1 MRRLRLYSLFILM
14 AVIPPLQAQELS
26 FSEAVQWMQTNNQ
39 KLLGTQKQAEA
50 AQLGAESAKGL
61 HWPTLTLNGNYIW
74 MNDNLY
80 LNLNKYKTTVS
91 GLTGLD
97 PTILGDWKVKFQ
109 DFNVGRL
116 SADFSWPLFT
126 GGKIK
131 AGVKAGQLQA
141 DLAAVEIDKVESDL
155 IKDLANRY
163 FQTQLAQEAILVR
176 EQALE
181 SSEKHLYNA
190 QKLEENGMLAPVE
203 TMQAETAV
211 ADAQREL
218 MAAKKD
224 EELARA
230 ALFGLMGMPE
240 ENMDL
245 STPLF
250 DVKKLESLTYYQDLA
265 KKNFPAIVQAKIKKQ
280 LAEQKVAAEKA
291 NFIPD
296 IALVAKQY
304 ILSDNL
310 PITEPDGYVGIG
322 MKVNLFNGFQNKRNY
337 QQAVAMSE
345 SVDLLTAQAE
355 RDIQTLVKKHYTEI
369 LKQQEQLKSLEES
382 ISFAEELVRVREKA
396 FAAGFATSTDVA
408 DANLYLASIKIKRL
422 QALYEIDKTLAELL
436 ETSGISTNYL
446 DFTL

>member
-1 MRRLRLYSLFILM
+1 MKNLKLYTLFILLGLL
-14 AVIPPLQAQELS
+14 PQLQAQELS
-26 FSEAVQWMQTNNQ
+26 FTEAVQWMQTHNE
-39 KLLGTQKQAEA
+39 KLLGTHKQAEA

-61 HWPTLTLNGNYIW
+61 RWPTLSLEGNYIW
-74 MNDNLY
+74 MNDDLY
-80 LNLNKYKTTVS
+80 LNFNKYKYAVS
-91 GLTGLD
+91 GITGLD
-97 PTILGDWKVKFQ
+97 PALLGDWKVKFQ
-109 DFNVGRL
+109 DYNVGRL
-116 SADFSWPLFT
+116 SADFSWPIFT

-141 DLAAVEIDKVESDL
+141 DFAKLEIEKVESNL

-163 FQTQLAQEAILVR
+163 FQTQLAKEAILVR
-176 EQALE
+176 EQALA
-181 SSEKHLYNA
+181 SAEKHLYNA

-203 TMQAETAV
+203 TMQAQTAV
-211 ADAQREL
+211 ADANREL
-218 MAAKKD
+218 KAAQKD

-230 ALFGLMGMPE
+230 ALFGLMGIPE
-240 ENMDL
+240 DSVQL

-250 DVKKLESLTYYQDLA
+250 EVKKLESLAYYQDLA
-265 KKNFPAIVQAKIKKQ
+265 KQNFPEIVQARIKKQ

-304 ILSDNL
+304 LLSDNL

-322 MKVNLFNGFQNKRNY
+322 MKVNIFNGFQNKRNY
-337 QQAVAMSE
+337 EQAVTVSE

-369 LKQQEQLKSLEES
+369 LKQQEQLTSLEES
-382 ISFAEELVRVREKA
+382 IAFAEELVRVREKA

-436 ETSGISTNYL
+436 ETSGVSAYYL
-446 DFTL
+446 DFIL